1 MSVIEK
7 LAGRLAAPLLLV
19 LVLGS
24 IVAAPR
30 PVFAQAQAQEGGA
43 VSRGGEASLVL
54 PDLSTVD
61 FRGVNG
67 RTLLMGGLVVC
78 AVGLL
83 FGLMTFT
90 QLKRLPVHPS
100 ML

>member
-30 PVFAQAQAQEGGA
+30 PAFAMQPETQAGGRSA
-43 VSRGGEASLVL
+43 AAAKPVWSCPTSRRSIFAASTAAR
-54 PDLSTVD
+54 S
-61 FRGVNG
+61 
-67 RTLLMGGLVVC
+67 
-78 AVGLL
+78 
-83 FGLMTFT
+83 
-90 QLKRLPVHPS
+90 
-100 ML
+100 